1 MPFSNP
7 FNIST
12 LLSGFHGMIRCETDT
27 QQQQQKQPCGCVHL
41 IKEKIFL

>member
-12 LLSGFHGMIRCETDT
+12 LLSGFHGMIRGETDT
-27 QQQQQKQPCGCVHL
+27 QQQQKQPCGCVHL
-41 IKEKIFL
+41 IKEKILL